1 MQPEVMPDRDVRDFF
16 AAGNLSWLNAVG
28 RLKPGVTR
36 QQAHADLS
44 VLSAQMDKLY
54 PGRITQVDITP
65 SAFLNNPAERTIV
78 LVAGALVLVAV
89 GLVLLIACA
98 NVANLLLARATVRQK
113 EIAVR
118 LSLGATR
125 TRLIRQ
131 LLTESTLIAVAGGG
145 LGLCLARVS
154 LKVGYTII
162 LSRTSILPAS
172 PNPDLNVLLY
182 TLLLSIGASV
192 MFGLVPAL
200 QATNPNL
207 AGSLKDEG
215 SAFGRRVSREPG
227 FATG

>member
-145 LGLCLARVS
+145 GWDYALPACLSKWVTLSSCREPAYCRLRRIPIS
-154 LKVGYTII
+154 TSSSI
-162 LSRTSILPAS
+162 LSCFR
-172 PNPDLNVLLY
+172 
-182 TLLLSIGASV
+182 
-192 MFGLVPAL
+192 
-200 QATNPNL
+200 
-207 AGSLKDEG
+207 
-215 SAFGRRVSREPG
+215 
-227 FATG
+227 